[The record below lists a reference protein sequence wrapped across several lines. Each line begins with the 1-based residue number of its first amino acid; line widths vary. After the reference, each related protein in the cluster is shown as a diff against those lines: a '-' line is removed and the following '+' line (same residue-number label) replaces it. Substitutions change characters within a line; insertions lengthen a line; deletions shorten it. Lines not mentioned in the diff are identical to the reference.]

1 MKRFTSILV
10 CLMLIGFQAIM
21 AQDIQVS
28 GTVTDAGGMP
38 LPGVSIV
45 VKGTTTGTAS
55 NVDGNFELPVPS
67 GATLVFSSVGM
78 KSQEIA
84 VGSQTTIDVVLVF
97 DIVGLDEVVV
107 TALGI
112 TRERKSLGYATQEIT
127 GEEIN
132 KVKTDNFVNS
142 M

>member
-1 MKRFTSILV
+1 MKRFTSVLV
-10 CLMLIGFQAIM
+10 CLLLLGFQAIL

-28 GTVTDAGGMP
+28 GTVTDASGAP

-55 NVDGNFELPVPS
+55 NVDGNFELPVPP

-84 VGSQTTIDVVLVF
+84 VGNQTVLDVVLEA
-97 DIVGLDEVVV
+97 DILGLEEVVV

-112 TRERKSLGYATQEIT
+112 TREKKALGYSVQEVGGDELTQAKET
-127 GEEIN
+127 N
-132 KVKTDNFVNS
+132 VVN
-142 M
+142 

>member
-1 MKRFTSILV
+1 
-10 CLMLIGFQAIM
+10 M
-21 AQDIQVS
+21 AQDIQIS
-28 GTVTDAGGMP
+28 GTVTDASGAP

-55 NVDGNFELPVPS
+55 SVDGNFELPVPP

-84 VGSQTTIDVVLVF
+84 VGNQTVIDVVLEA

-112 TRERKSLGYATQEIT
+112 TREKKSLGYATQEVA
-127 GEEIN
+127 GE
-132 KVKTDNFVNS
+132 
-142 M
+142 